1 MPIWR
6 AYRKKYGPFFFGRRI
21 EQGFGNLMAA
31 YLASKGAENV
41 SAYSFMPHEK
51 EPEEVEYSVD
61 EMFEKGL
68 GKLA

>member
-1 MPIWR
+1 
-6 AYRKKYGPFFFGRRI
+6 
-21 EQGFGNLMAA
+21 MAA

-51 EPEEVEYSVD
+51 EPEEVEFSVD

>member
-1 MPIWR
+1 MWR
-6 AYRKKYGPFFFGRRI
+6 AYRKKYGPFFFFFFF
-21 EQGFGNLMAA
+21 EQGFGTLMAA
-31 YLASKGAENV
+31 FLASKGAANV

-51 EPEEVEYSVD
+51 EPEEVEFSVD